1 MTTSADFTLNDTPQS
16 DGVYRATA
24 GGTVDLALADGLLLD
39 AAVVKVTLERKTKG
53 ATDIAEI
60 ATEYIL
66 SPASATLSLTIPDEV
81 ASWLV
86 RVQLNGGS
94 SGQGVEPTWTRERV
108 IETVGEAGIAKQL
121 AGERTERHPE
131 RGWSDIQNDMVDALN
146 TIAAGGT
153 ITPPATVDPFSGL
166 SVTSEYRADVG
177 VEHSYRVSR
186 WLDRRSYRHLERVPI
201 AIAGAPTP
209 PVYVADFG
217 DHLPALQF
225 EASTALAALVAA
237 INGERFSVAFRARFP
252 DSTVTL
258 LALGQCPPG
267 GDSPPD
273 GTPIIIGATY
283 TAGANTSI
291 TASLSD
297 DAVTTPVVA
306 SQNATHSAW
315 HTVIVRSTGS
325 TIRVRVDGT
334 NGSTADTS
342 GLGSITVLDTTSIG
356 CIVDGFDGTTTSTFD
371 DGALRHVLVADGH
384 AWSDAECLTIEA
396 ALTAIWT

>member
-1 MTTSADFTLNDTPQS
+1 MTTSADFTLNGTPQS
-16 DGVYRATA
+16 DGVYRAAA

-53 ATDIAEI
+53 ATDIAEL

-66 SPASATLSLTIPDEV
+66 SPASATLTLTIPDEV
-81 ASWLV
+81 ASWLI

-108 IETVGEAGIAKQL
+108 IETVGAAEVAKQL

-131 RGWSDIQNDMVDALN
+131 RGWSDIQNDMVDALD
-146 TIAAGGT
+146 TLAGGG
-153 ITPPATVDPFSGL
+153 ADAFAGL

-177 VEHSYRVSR
+177 IEHSYRVSR
-186 WLDRRSYRHLERVPI
+186 WLDRRDYRHLDRVSI
-201 AIAGAPTP
+201 AIARAPRP

-237 INGERFSVAFRARFP
+237 INSDIFSVAFRVRFP

-297 DAVTTPVVA
+297 DAVSTPVVA

-334 NGSTADTS
+334 NGAAEDTS
-342 GLGSITVLDTTSIG
+342 GLGSITLLDTTSIG
-356 CIVDGFDGTTTSTFD
+356 CIVDGNDGTTTGTFD
-371 DGALRHVLVADGH
+371 DGVLRHILVADGY
-384 AWSDAECLTIEA
+384 AWTDAECLTVEA